1 MVNLVSDRDSREL
14 WERHVKDSLSLLPWF
29 ECTHEYLDVGSG
41 GGFPAIP
48 LAIMRPDLRVTLV
61 ERSARKC
68 RFLEQAVMHLP
79 LVNVAVEE
87 VDIRNFTPTN
97 SFDTI
102 TARAVANPS
111 TVWQWTKRLLKSDGE
126 LLLQTSQPVE
136 DELPEGK
143 IRRFAEGYRGCVTA
157 VARSE

>member
-1 MVNLVSDRDSREL
+1 MSERDSGDL

-29 ECTHEYLDVGSG
+29 ERTHDYLDLGSG

-48 LAIMRPDLRVTLV
+48 IAIMRPDLRVTLV

-79 LVNVAVEE
+79 LDNVSVEE
-87 VDIRNFTPTN
+87 VDIRNFAPIHL
-97 SFDTI
+97 FDTI

-111 TVWQWTKRLLKSDGE
+111 IVWQWTKRLLKSEGE
-126 LLLQTSQPVE
+126 LLLQTSQPV
-136 DELPEGK
+136 DDKLPEGK
-143 IRRFAEGYRGCVTA
+143 IRGFAEGHRGCVTA
-157 VARSE
+157 VVRFE